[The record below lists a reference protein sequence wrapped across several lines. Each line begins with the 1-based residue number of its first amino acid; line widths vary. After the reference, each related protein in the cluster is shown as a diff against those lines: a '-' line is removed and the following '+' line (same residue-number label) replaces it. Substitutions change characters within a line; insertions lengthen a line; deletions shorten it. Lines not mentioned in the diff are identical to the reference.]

1 MLKHQQTVLPASPAD
16 SSPMPRTAFQGSTQV
31 SPGTAWLQLQVLF
44 YTPELLSRS
53 TYHHSMCAS
62 PHRAQG
68 WLWKC
73 VWRAFPEKMTAGQKS
88 NPQHNFW
95 QGRQFRKSVILLQV
109 HSLGGFYFY
118 SGFPTSPHPSLF
130 LSFLGMTHPIF
141 LWWLETL
148 HREDISH
155 ILNNTYWI
163 KDDGCEKLCY
173 SVFYFSGK
181 KRVWFGTG
189 FQRLHSMALL
199 KSRAVITSQWAVHGW
214 ATINSHL
221 WSKQKKKG
229 PQSPRCP
236 QAPCLKT
243 STTSQSVKQGTKVQY
258 MSIWGTGQ
266 TPALPR
272 PFFLRLK
279 WHWIVSMR
287 VSGCMFALTAPV
299 VIPRWIQ
306 MFFVSNVV
314 VNRSWLGFRGSG
326 SIILFLLHPSPT
338 AAQRPVHLC

>member
-44 YTPELLSRS
+44 YMPELLSRS

-68 WLWKC
+68 WLWKW
-73 VWRAFPEKMTAGQKS
+73 VWRAFPEKMTAGKKS
-88 NPQHNFW
+88 NSQHNFW
-95 QGRQFRKSVILLQV
+95 HGRQFRKYVILLQV

-163 KDDGCEKLCY
+163 KDDECEKLCY
-173 SVFYFSGK
+173 SVFYFSGGK
-181 KRVWFGTG
+181 KRFD
-189 FQRLHSMALL
+189 L
-199 KSRAVITSQWAVHGW
+199 
-214 ATINSHL
+214 
-221 WSKQKKKG
+221 
-229 PQSPRCP
+229 
-236 QAPCLKT
+236 
-243 STTSQSVKQGTKVQY
+243 VQ
-258 MSIWGTGQ
+258 
-266 TPALPR
+266 
-272 PFFLRLK
+272 
-279 WHWIVSMR
+279 
-287 VSGCMFALTAPV
+287 
-299 VIPRWIQ
+299 
-306 MFFVSNVV
+306 
-314 VNRSWLGFRGSG
+314 GFRGFIPWLFWSPGQSSHHSG
-326 SIILFLLHPSPT
+326 QYVVEQPLTLICE
-338 AAQRPVHLC
+338 ANRKRRVHSLQGALRLRVLKHLPHHNQ